1 MRTLRALWIR
11 LGGLFG
17 ARRAHHEIAAE
28 LESHLQMHI
37 EDNLRA
43 GMTREEARRRA
54 LIQLGG
60 MEQTQQTMRERN
72 TLPWFEY
79 LLQDLRFALRQ
90 LRKSPGFTAVVV
102 ITLALGIGVN
112 TALFSIVNT
121 VLLHPIALPHPEEL
135 VAVDAAKPN
144 FETGSV
150 SYPNFRDWQRDNRSF
165 TALAIFRS
173 QRFSPHRHRRQRTRP
188 RQLRILRYFLCARRR
203 PGSGQALCSRRG

>member
-1 MRTLRALWIR
+1 MRTLRAMWIR

-17 ARRAHHEIAAE
+17 ARRANHEIAAE
-28 LESHLQMHI
+28 LESHLQMHM

-90 LRKSPGFTAVVV
+90 LRKSPG
-102 ITLALGIGVN
+102 L
-112 TALFSIVNT
+112 
-121 VLLHPIALPHPEEL
+121 
-135 VAVDAAKPN
+135 
-144 FETGSV
+144 
-150 SYPNFRDWQRDNRSF
+150 QRSW
-165 TALAIFRS
+165 S
-173 QRFSPHRHRRQRTRP
+173 
-188 RQLRILRYFLCARRR
+188 
-203 PGSGQALCSRRG
+203 SR